1 MAASSGSA
9 RKAYLWI
16 VAVAVALFLA
26 LSGAWYYL
34 AAQLEARVDAAI
46 EDAAADGVEI
56 GCPNRAVVGYP
67 FRLGLRCDAV
77 TVDPRGE
84 GLRLTAGA
92 LRTAAQIYQPTR
104 VVSELDSPLIVNAPE
119 APPLDIRWQLAQASA
134 SFWTEGLDRFSL
146 VVEAP
151 DVALAQPAA
160 GRLALAT
167 AEHLEVHVRRRDAD
181 LDLALSDRGIRI
193 VAPDTPPLPPFDVAL
208 DATIAGAADWLD
220 GDAGETPR
228 QVLAGHAATLRAL
241 SIDLGNAQAEL
252 SGTFMFDTSGQLS
265 GDFELAVT
273 QPQQIATLVAE
284 ALPEAASVANSIATA
299 LSFVGRQENGRTV
312 IAITVRDGIVAAGVI
327 PLGSIPPLQ

>member
-16 VAVAVALFLA
+16 VVVAVALFLA
-26 LSGAWYYL
+26 LTAAWYFL
-34 AAQLEARVDAAI
+34 AAQLDTRIDATI
-46 EDAAADGVEI
+46 EAAAANGVEI

-67 FRLGLRCDAV
+67 FRLGLSCDAV

-84 GLRLTAGA
+84 GLRLAAGG
-92 LRTAAQIYQPTR
+92 LRTAAQIYQPNQ
-104 VVSELDSPLIVNAPE
+104 VVSELGSPLIVDSPE

-160 GRLALAT
+160 GRLPLAT

-181 LDLALSDRGIRI
+181 LDLAVTDRGIRI
-193 VAPDTPPLPPFDVAL
+193 VAPEMPALPAFDVAL
-208 DATIAGAADWLD
+208 DATIAGAANW
-220 GDAGETPR
+220 
-228 QVLAGHAATLRAL
+228 LAGGAGGTLREAMADRDATLRAL
-241 SIDLGNAQAEL
+241 TIDSGDAGAEL
-252 SGTFMFDTSGQLS
+252 SGTFRFDADGELS

-273 QPQQIATLVAE
+273 DPQQIAALVAE
-284 ALPEAASVANSIATA
+284 ALPPLASVANSIAA
-299 LSFVGRQENGRTV
+299 AVGFIGRQENGWTV
-312 IAITVRDGIVAAGVI
+312 IGLNVRDGDVSAGVI
-327 PLGSIPPLQ
+327 PLGSVPPLQ